1 MDQTGNSLRSSAA
14 IGLALGALYDIAR
27 HRDPATFPASLAH
40 ALGRAF
46 NCDSAAYVRV
56 DAAAPSLAVSGWPEA
71 AWQDIDAAS
80 ILELHA
86 QDHPLVARLCASR
99 SARAWNLHDLITPEA
114 FRKTA
119 LYRQLYRPRGIEYQL
134 AMLLPSPASGE
145 HAICLHRR
153 HTPFT
158 EDDRELLELLWPNLA
173 QTLRNLRALSRA
185 REASAV
191 RTVVDE
197 SGIIVLDHEGRVELC
212 TEQARIWL
220 TRYCAQ
226 SFPRRKIE
234 LPPRV
239 AEWARSRLREVEAGA
254 AAALIP
260 SGHREKLVLAEG
272 ESFLTVN
279 LIADHGRGQHLLVL
293 EEESLRVPPATLAG
307 FGLTGRETEVLTW
320 VAQGKTNPEIGI
332 ILGMSAR
339 TVQKHLEHVFEK
351 LGVESRT
358 GAILKAWQA
367 GRFASLA
374 PR

>member
-1 MDQTGNSLRSSAA
+1 MDQTGSSLRSHNAV
-14 IGLALGALYDIAR
+14 GLALAALYDLAR
-27 HRDPATFPASLAH
+27 HRDPATFPALLAR

-56 DAAAPSLAVSGWPEA
+56 DPAATNLAVSGWPDA
-71 AWQDIDAAS
+71 TWQDMDVAS
-80 ILELHA
+80 IMDLHA
-86 QDHPLVARLCASR
+86 RDHPVVARLRASR
-99 SARAWNLHDLITPEA
+99 SAHAWNLHDLIAPEA

-119 LYRQLYRPRGIEYQL
+119 LYRQHYRPRGIEYQL
-134 AMLLPSPASGE
+134 AMLLPSPEPGA
-145 HAICLHRR
+145 HAISLHRR
-153 HTPFT
+153 HAPFT

-173 QTLRNLRALSRA
+173 QAMRNLRALSRA

-191 RTVVDE
+191 RTMVDE
-197 SGIIVLDHEGRVELC
+197 SGIIVLDHHGHVELC

-234 LPPRV
+234 LPSMV
-239 AEWARSRLREVEAGA
+239 AEWVQVRLREIEAGA

-260 SGHREKLVLAEG
+260 SGHREKLVLAQA
-272 ESFLTVN
+272 ESFLTVS

-293 EEESLRVPPATLAG
+293 EEQSLRVPPATLAG
-307 FGLTGRETEVLTW
+307 LRLTGRETEVLTW
-320 VAQGKTNPEIGI
+320 VAQGKTNAEIGM

-358 GAILKAWQA
+358 AAILKAWQV
-367 GRFASLA
+367 GRFASLV